1 MHAKYYLAV
10 VATLAC
16 LAADM
21 VDNTHAA
28 PTPAPAPA
36 PQPRP
41 ILKKI
46 LGKKNEKSSTS
57 KPTSKTTTRD
67 AGGEPVLTADPG
79 HLSARKE
86 IATQMVIAGTGAAI
100 TSQFTPSAPVVPAE
114 AV

>member
-28 PTPAPAPA
+28 PTPAPAP
-36 PQPRP
+36 QPRP
-41 ILKKI
+41 ILKKFFE
-46 LGKKNEKSSTS
+46 KKNEKSSTS

-67 AGGEPVLTADPG
+67 AGGEPALTADPG